1 MKKILT
7 FVLTVAM
14 LLSMTFTSVFAAE
27 GYTYTIRIYAGNQ
40 GKFVSTMGVT
50 VTGNSNAKV
59 SLSDDG
65 DMMVITN
72 LNYNDKVT
80 VTAQTAIALDNNSK
94 YYVRGVRLSG
104 HDNDAATSI
113 FYSTEDLDLVVAY
126 GIRGNQVE
134 YTVNYEDA
142 QGNTLAPSETFY
154 GNIGDKPV
162 VAYQYIEGYAPQ
174 ALGLTKT
181 LSSEK
186 AENVFTFVY
195 SPMPTPTQTPGTQE
209 GTTTPGTQD
218 QGTQTPGTQENQGAE
233 EGTTVTPGTTEENQP
248 TGEVESEAS
257 GEVSGESE
265 NAEDTQETTGDI
277 IDLDDEEVPLADQA
291 PAQDKGDSSLG
302 LYVGMSAVGII
313 ALAAIVVV
321 IIAKKRSFK

>member
-27 GYTYTIRIYAGNQ
+27 EYTYTVTFYAGNQ
-40 GKFVSTMGVT
+40 GKFTSGAGLTITSSTANDPVI
-50 VTGNSNAKV
+50 SEDKI
-59 SLSDDG
+59 
-65 DMMVITN
+65 VITG
-72 LNYNDKVT
+72 LKKGDSVGL
-80 VTAQTAIALDNNSK
+80 TAQASISLGSESK

-104 HDNDAATSI
+104 RGGDAVANSA
-113 FYSTEDLDLVVAY
+113 FRVTEDMDFVVAY

-186 AENVFTFVY
+186 SENVFTFVY
-195 SPMPTPTQTPGTQE
+195 SPMPTPTQTPGTQDD
-209 GTTTPGTQD
+209 TTTSGTQN
-218 QGTQTPGTQENQGAE
+218 QGTQTPGIQENQGAE
-233 EGTTVTPGTTEENQP
+233 EGTTVTPGTTEENTP
-248 TGEVESEAS
+248 SGEVESEAS

-265 NAEDTQETTGDI
+265 NAEDTQETTSDI

-291 PAQDKGDSSLG
+291 PTQDKGDSSLG

-313 ALAAIVVV
+313 ALAAVVVV